1 MGLDFVPAP
10 LATLPWRMLWIVAA
24 LGAAGVLGLYSA
36 AGGFMMPW
44 ALPQLVRFLV
54 FLGMALALSW
64 IRPQTF
70 HDFAFFA
77 YGGGILL
84 LILTLA
90 LGVIGGGA
98 RSWLELG
105 FLRAPALRADEA
117 DHRPHP
123 RPLLRPRPA
132 RRDKAPLRRCG
143 RSALI
148 LGPPI
153 LLILLQ
159 PDLGTTMLIVLNTI
173 ALMFLAGL
181 PLRLFIG
188 GGLAVAVSMPVVYS
202 FLLPHQQERV
212 LIFLNPETDPLGAGY
227 HLTQSK
233 IAIGSGGVF
242 GKGFLNG
249 TQSHLHY
256 LPEQHTDF
264 IFAAIAEEWGLIGG
278 CVLIALFFL
287 LLRWGMGVALEA
299 KDRFERLAAAG
310 MTLTIF
316 FYVADQSDDG
326 DGPRPGRRNPAPP
339 RFLRRLRDADGD
351 DLPGNPD
358 VDRKAQQEREAAVA
372 VIARSEAT
380 KQSRAGLVTNAGPDC
395 FASLAMTRSTG
406 DGHRSRP

>member
-1 MGLDFVPAP
+1 MGLAFVPAP
-10 LATLPWRMLWIVAA
+10 VATLPWRMLGVVTA
-24 LGAAGVLGLYSA
+24 LGLAGVIALYSA

-44 ALPQLVRFLV
+44 ALPHLIRFLV
-54 FLGMALALSW
+54 FLGMALALAR
-64 IRPQTF
+64 IRVQTF

-84 LILTLA
+84 LILTLM

-105 FLRAPALRADEA
+105 VVRLQPSELMKPIIVLTLARFYAHVPPAEIRRLWAMW
-117 DHRPHP
+117 
-123 RPLLRPRPA
+123 PL
-132 RRDKAPLRRCG
+132 
-143 RSALI
+143 ALI

-188 GGLAVAVSMPVVYS
+188 GALAVGAALPIVYN
-202 FLLPHQQERV
+202 FLLLPHQQERV

-264 IFAAIAEEWGLIGG
+264 IFSAIAEEWGLIGG
-278 CVLIALFFL
+278 CVLILLFFL

-299 KDRFERLAAAG
+299 KGRFERLAAAG
-310 MTLTIF
+310 LTLTIF
-316 FYVADQSDDG
+316 FYIAVNLMMVMGLAPVVGIPLPLVSYGGSAMLTVMICLGMLMSIERQNRG
-326 DGPRPGRRNPAPP
+326 EGRR
-339 RFLRRLRDADGD
+339 
-351 DLPGNPD
+351 
-358 VDRKAQQEREAAVA
+358 
-372 VIARSEAT
+372 
-380 KQSRAGLVTNAGPDC
+380 
-395 FASLAMTRSTG
+395 
-406 DGHRSRP
+406 